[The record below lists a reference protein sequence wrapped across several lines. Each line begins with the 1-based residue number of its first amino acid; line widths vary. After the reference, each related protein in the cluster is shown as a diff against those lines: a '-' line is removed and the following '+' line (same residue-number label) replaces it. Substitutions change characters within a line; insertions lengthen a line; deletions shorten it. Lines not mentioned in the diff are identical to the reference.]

1 MCAVYLWE
9 VKDAP
14 YGRSSC
20 DSGRRFLCHAGILA
34 SAARFACRDCRDYNA
49 RGSAAACT
57 RCGAW
62 IGYADRSR
70 LLDSLIFSIDATFPI
85 FLTMLVGMLLR
96 RLGMMDQAFTG
107 YLNSFVFK
115 VALPVLL
122 FQDLATQ
129 DFAAAWDGRFVLFC
143 FLATAAS
150 MAGIVLLARLLVH
163 DLGQREEFV
172 QASYRSSAAILG
184 IAFIQSIYGSAPP
197 SMAALMILGSVPLY
211 NVFAVVVLTL
221 TADEGGKRASAV
233 ELAHRAVRGVITN
246 PIIIGIAAGFA
257 WSLLGLPM
265 PVLLGSTVRNVAVL
279 ATPLGLIAMG
289 ASFDFHAARGSI
301 AIASVATSIKLVL
314 LVAIFMPI
322 AIHLGFRDQQL
333 VALLVML
340 GSASTV
346 SCYIMARNMGHDGV
360 LTATIVMMTT
370 LGCALTL
377 TGWLWML
384 HAGGFVG

>member
-1 MCAVYLWE
+1 
-9 VKDAP
+9 
-14 YGRSSC
+14 
-20 DSGRRFLCHAGILA
+20 
-34 SAARFACRDCRDYNA
+34 
-49 RGSAAACT
+49 
-57 RCGAW
+57 
-62 IGYADRSR
+62 
-70 LLDSLIFSIDATFPI
+70 LDSLIFSVDATFPI

-96 RLGMMDQAFTG
+96 RLGLMDQAFTG

-150 MAGIVLLARLLVH
+150 MAGIVLLSRVLVR
-163 DLGQREEFV
+163 DLGRRGEFV

-184 IAFIQSIYGSAPP
+184 IAFIQSIYGSAPS

-221 TADEGGKRASAV
+221 TAEGGDGRASTG
-233 ELAHRAVRGVITN
+233 ELARRAARGVVTN

-279 ATPLGLIAMG
+279 ATPLGLISMG
-289 ASFDFHAARGSI
+289 ASFDLRAARGG
-301 AIASVATSIKLVL
+301 AGVAAVATLIKLVV
-314 LVAIFMPI
+314 LVAVFMPV
-322 AIHLGFRDQQL
+322 AIHLGFRNQQL

-360 LTATIVMMTT
+360 LTSTIVMMTT

-377 TGWLWML
+377 TGWLWL
-384 HAGGFVG
+384 LRAGGFVG

>member
-1 MCAVYLWE
+1 MR
-9 VKDAP
+9 P
-14 YGRSSC
+14 R
-20 DSGRRFLCHAGILA
+20 
-34 SAARFACRDCRDYNA
+34 ARNRYVERNC
-49 RGSAAACT
+49 
-57 RCGAW
+57 
-62 IGYADRSR
+62 
-70 LLDSLIFSIDATFPI
+70 LVDSLIFSVNATFPI

-107 YLNSFVFK
+107 YLNGFVFK

-150 MAGIVLLARLLVH
+150 MAGIVLLARALVH
-163 DLGQREEFV
+163 DVGQRGEFV

-184 IAFIQSIYGSAPP
+184 IAFIQSIYGSAPS

-221 TADEGGKRASAV
+221 TADAGGERASAGG
-233 ELAHRAVRGVITN
+233 LARRAVRGVVTN
-246 PIIIGIAAGFA
+246 PIILGIAAGFA

-265 PVLLGSTVRNVAVL
+265 PVMLGSTVKNVAVL

-289 ASFDFHAARGSI
+289 ASFDFREARGSVGI
-301 AIASVATSIKLVL
+301 ATVATLIKLVV
-314 LVAIFMPI
+314 LVAIFMPV

-384 HAGGFVG
+384 RAGGFVG

>member
-1 MCAVYLWE
+1 M
-9 VKDAP
+9 
-14 YGRSSC
+14 
-20 DSGRRFLCHAGILA
+20 
-34 SAARFACRDCRDYNA
+34 
-49 RGSAAACT
+49 
-57 RCGAW
+57 
-62 IGYADRSR
+62 
-70 LLDSLIFSIDATFPI
+70 
-85 FLTMLVGMLLR
+85 
-96 RLGMMDQAFTG
+96 
-107 YLNSFVFK
+107 
-115 VALPVLL
+115 
-122 FQDLATQ
+122 
-129 DFAAAWDGRFVLFC
+129 
-143 FLATAAS
+143 
-150 MAGIVLLARLLVH
+150 LLARALVH
-163 DLGQREEFV
+163 DVGQRGEFV

-184 IAFIQSIYGSAPP
+184 IAFIQSIYGSAPS

-221 TADEGGKRASAV
+221 TADAGGERASAG
-233 ELAHRAVRGVITN
+233 ELARRAVRGVVTN
-246 PIIIGIAAGFA
+246 PIIIGIAVGFA

-265 PVLLGSTVRNVAVL
+265 PVVLGSTVKNVAVL

-289 ASFDFHAARGSI
+289 ASFDFREARGSVGI
-301 AIASVATSIKLVL
+301 ATVATLIKLVV
-314 LVAIFMPI
+314 LVAIFMPV

-384 HAGGFVG
+384 RAGGFVG